1 MMSASFYAMVWK
13 LTQAFLQPPTII
25 NRGEVTY
32 VNLPLTLTTFE
43 ICWWGLDC
51 RWLRD
56 AGACP
61 VRDQI
66 AVHCMHRFFLFPP
79 QGCSSIIFLLL
90 PSSCLPLLCLYYG
103 LLIVWQDWQ
112 APWQSWLKA
121 LRSEK
126 WDRYRANTCLLAVS
140 QSPVGCV
147 LHWHRINGSIKTQP
161 RQVFL
166 AHVTMLLW
174 LAKNISPLSSSFY
187 FPLPFLQFCV
197 QLQWH
202 WPPLSSVRDCLE

>member
-1 MMSASFYAMVWK
+1 MGFRLSLATRRRRLSSERPNSCTLHAQIFFVSSSG
-13 LTQAFLQPPTII
+13 LQQYYL
-25 NRGEVTY
+25 E
-32 VNLPLTLTTFE
+32 
-43 ICWWGLDC
+43 
-51 RWLRD
+51 
-56 AGACP
+56 
-61 VRDQI
+61 
-66 AVHCMHRFFLFPP
+66 
-79 QGCSSIIFLLL
+79 LL

-174 LAKNISPLSSSFY
+174 LAKNIFTSLCISCSFVYNYNGTDHHSPQLETVWNKMPTDRHMLQCIYFFPALDLISSWISTS
-187 FPLPFLQFCV
+187 C
-197 QLQWH
+197 
-202 WPPLSSVRDCLE
+202 